1 MENMHKSSVI
11 MILVAVVLIMSIGY
25 AAFAQKLTINGTS
38 TITSS
43 WDIYIEDIAV
53 NNKTLDAE
61 NVSASVDDKLS
72 ATFQANL
79 VSPGSS
85 VTYDV
90 TVKNGGNLN
99 AKLDSLTFTDS
110 NNEAILYS
118 YAGINENDV
127 INAGD
132 TQTFTITV
140 QFNNSYTQMP
150 ENKTSSVK
158 MILTYV
164 QA

>member
-11 MILVAVVLIMSIGY
+11 MVLVAVVLIMSIGY

-118 YAGINENDV
+118 YAGIHENDV

>member
-11 MILVAVVLIMSIGY
+11 MVLVAVVLIMSIGY
-25 AAFAQKLTINGTS
+25 DKKKKKLTINGTS

-150 ENKTSSVK
+150 ENKKKKKK

>member
-11 MILVAVVLIMSIGY
+11 MVLVAVVLIMSIGY

-38 TITSS
+38 TIASS

>member
-1 MENMHKSSVI
+1 MENMHKGSVI
-11 MILVAVVLIMSIGY
+11 MVLVAVVLIMSIGY

-38 TITSS
+38 TIASS

>member
-11 MILVAVVLIMSIGY
+11 MVLVAVVLIMSIGY

-38 TITSS
+38 TIASS

-132 TQTFTITV
+132 TQTFTITI

>member
-11 MILVAVVLIMSIGY
+11 MVLVAVVLIMSIGY
-25 AAFAQKLTINGTS
+25 AAIKKKLTINGTS
-38 TITSS
+38 TIASS

>member
-11 MILVAVVLIMSIGY
+11 MVLVAVVLIMSIGY

>member
-1 MENMHKSSVI
+1 MENMHKGSVI
-11 MILVAVVLIMSIGY
+11 MVLVAVVLIMSIGY

-38 TITSS
+38 TIASS

-132 TQTFTITV
+132 TQNFTITV

>member
-11 MILVAVVLIMSIGY
+11 MVLVAVVLIMSIGY

-110 NNEAILYS
+110 NNESILYS
-118 YAGINENDV
+118 YASINENYV